1 MKNLIVSGAILA
13 LAGSAASAQTS
24 AFINWESDPSGN
36 VPNGFVSLDSP
47 LVSFS
52 DIGAGQLAIGS
63 FGGGQSDGLS
73 LVNFADTPI
82 RLTFTRPVTN
92 IAMLMGDD
100 DSAFLGGVDVFTRIV
115 GFRDGNAVAQRIIQ
129 NNGDDVINDG
139 PSIEGI
145 FDAVEVE
152 FTDAAGVAH
161 ANLPEIIDSI
171 SFAVADEII
180 NFETDASGPVP
191 NGFVSTDSN
200 LVRFSDTDGANLQII
215 NFGTGKS
222 DGLGLFSSGDNPS
235 GVRMRFARPVTAFS
249 CQVGNDDGGFVG
261 GPVFATLR
269 GFLDGANTATVI
281 FETNS
286 NDDIDDGPAITGV
299 FDRVDFFYSDASG
312 TPINLSEII
321 DNIAFATASQF
332 IDFESDPAGPV
343 PNGFES
349 DDSPIV
355 SFADTDGADLNVQA
369 FGTGKSDGQALVC
382 FSDDDSSI
390 RMDFDAIVSTF
401 TLEFGN
407 DDPTREPVF
416 ATLRGYNNG
425 SLTRSVTS
433 PTLSDNLLNESVS
446 IAGAF
451 DAVEFQYT
459 DMDGS
464 PITGGLIELVDNI
477 RFSVEKQFIDFNDD
491 PTGDQ
496 PNGFMSNDS
505 NLVSFRDSDGAD
517 LRIQAFGGNQSDG
530 PGLGVFGDDP
540 SALRMPFVT
549 PVNSLT
555 IEFGND
561 TASQS
566 TRLRGFLGNV
576 QVAESIV
583 AHDGDD
589 ELNQSVTIDGF
600 FDRAELVYINNSN
613 GLPSNRIEIVD
624 NICFD
629 VATGATPCNAA
640 DLAQPFGTLD
650 LGDIGAFVS
659 GFTGQ
664 VPGSGAD
671 LNGDG
676 IFDLADIGLFV
687 SAFTGGCP

>member
-1 MKNLIVSGAILA
+1 MRSRIAVTAIVAA
-13 LAGSAASAQTS
+13 AGTAAAQTS
-24 AFINWESDPSGN
+24 AFVQFESDTTGP
-36 VPNGFVSLDSP
+36 VPDGFMSADSD
-47 LVSFS
+47 LVAFS
-52 DIGAGQLAIGS
+52 DLAAGQLQILTL
-63 FGGGQSDGLS
+63 GGGQADGQS
-73 LVNFADTPI
+73 LVNVAETPL
-82 RLTFTRPVTN
+82 RFTFTRPVTN
-92 IAMLMGDD
+92 LAMLMGDD
-100 DSAFLGGVDVFTRIV
+100 DSGFLGGVDVFTRIV
-115 GFRDGNAVAQRIIQ
+115 GFRNGTPVAQRIIQ

-152 FTDAAGVAH
+152 FTDAAGVPHFA
-161 ANLPEIIDSI
+161 LPEVIDSI
-171 SFAVADEII
+171 SFAVADEFID
-180 NFETDASGPVP
+180 FESDALGSVG
-191 NGFVSTDSN
+191 NGFMSADSS
-200 LVRFSDTDGANLQII
+200 LVRFSDTGGGTLQITDY
-215 NFGTGKS
+215 GTGKS
-222 DGLGLFSSGDNPS
+222 DGRGLVNSGDDTD

-286 NDDIDDGPAITGV
+286 NNDIDDGPAITGV
-299 FDRVDFFYSDASG
+299 FDRIDFAYTDASG
-312 TPINLSEII
+312 TPIGLTEII

-332 IDFESDPAGPV
+332 IDFESDPAGLI

-355 SFADTDGADLNVQA
+355 AFTDTDGADLSLQS
-369 FGTGKSDGQALVC
+369 FGTGKSDGQALLC
-382 FSDDDSSI
+382 NSDDDSSL

-407 DDPTREPVF
+407 DDPSREPVF
-416 ATLRGYNNG
+416 ATLRGYKNG

-446 IAGAF
+446 IAGSF

-459 DMDGS
+459 NMDGS
-464 PITGGLIELVDNI
+464 PVDLGLIEIVDNI

-491 PTGDQ
+491 STGSV

-505 NLVSFRDSDGAD
+505 NLVSFFDTLGNGLQVND
-517 LRIQAFGGNQSDG
+517 FGGNQSDG
-530 PGLGVFGDDP
+530 PGLAVFGDDP

-555 IEFGND
+555 VEFGND
-561 TASQS
+561 TSIQS
-566 TRLRGFLGNV
+566 TRLRGFLGNTM
-576 QVAESIV
+576 VAESIV

-589 ELNQSVTIDGF
+589 QLNQSITINGF
-600 FDRAELVYINNSN
+600 FNRAELVYINNSD

-629 VATGATPCNAA
+629 VATGPVPCNAA
-640 DLAQPFGTLD
+640 DLAQPFGLLD
-650 LGDIGAFVS
+650 LSDINAFVS
-659 GFTGQ
+659 AFTGNL
-664 VPGSGAD
+664 PAGD
-671 LNGDG
+671 LNSDG
-676 IFDLADIGLFV
+676 LFDLSDINLFI

>member
-13 LAGSAASAQTS
+13 LTGSALSAQTS
-24 AFINWESDPSGN
+24 AFITWESDPSGP
-36 VPNGFVSLDSP
+36 VPNGYVSADTP

-52 DIGAGQLAIGS
+52 DLGAGQLTISS
-63 FGGGQSDGLS
+63 FGVGQSDGLS
-73 LVNFADTPI
+73 LANFAETPV
-82 RLTFTRPVTN
+82 RLSFTRPVTN

-152 FTDAAGVAH
+152 FTDAAGVPLG
-161 ANLPEIIDSI
+161 NLPEIIDSI

-180 NFETDASGPVP
+180 DFESDALGTVSD
-191 NGFVSTDSN
+191 GFASADSS
-200 LVRFSDTDGANLQII
+200 LVRFSDTGGGGLQITD
-215 NFGTGKS
+215 FGTGKS
-222 DGLGLFSSGDNPS
+222 DGRGLVNSGDDTD

-249 CQVGNDDGGFVG
+249 CQVGNDDGAFIGDTVY
-261 GPVFATLR
+261 ATLR
-269 GFLDGANTATVI
+269 GYLDGVNTATET
-281 FETNS
+281 FQTNS

-299 FDRVDFFYSDASG
+299 FDRIDVAYTDAGG
-312 TPINLSEII
+312 TPIGLTEII
-321 DNIAFATASQF
+321 DNISFATASQF
-332 IDFESDPAGPV
+332 IDFERDTVGSVA
-343 PNGFES
+343 NGFES
-349 DDSPIV
+349 ADSPIV
-355 SFADTDGADLNVQA
+355 TFTDTIGSDLRVTDFSSN
-369 FGTGKSDGQALVC
+369 KDDGQSLGI
-382 FSDDDSSI
+382 FPDDESSL
-390 RMDFDAIVSTF
+390 RMDFDTIVSTL
-401 TLEFGN
+401 TLDYGN
-407 DDPTREPVF
+407 DDPSRAPVF
-416 ATLRGYNNG
+416 ARLRGFRNG
-425 SLTRSVTS
+425 MMTREVIS
-433 PTLSDNLLNESVS
+433 PTLSDNAMNESVS

-451 DAVEFQYT
+451 DAIEFKYT
-459 DMDGS
+459 AMDGG
-464 PITGGLIELVDNI
+464 PIPNGLTEIVDNI

-491 PTGDQ
+491 DIGSQ

-505 NLVSFRDSDGAD
+505 NLVAFRDSDGAD
-517 LRIQAFGGNQSDG
+517 LSILAFGGNQSDG

-549 PVNSLT
+549 PVNSLS

-583 AHDGDD
+583 AHNGNDQLD
-589 ELNQSVTIDGF
+589 QSVTINGF
-600 FDRAELVYINNSN
+600 FDRAEFVYINNSD

-629 VATGATPCNAA
+629 VATGPTPCNPA
-640 DLAQPFGTLD
+640 DLALPYGILD
-650 LGDIGAFVS
+650 LSDVAAFIS
-659 GFTGQ
+659 AFTGQ
-664 VPGSGAD
+664 TSGAD
-671 LNGDG
+671 FDQNG
-676 IFDLADIGLFV
+676 IFDLTDIAAFIQ
-687 SAFTGGCP
+687 AFTNGCP